1 MHHSG
6 LTGVV
11 SGVRRMAVAKLKSPK
26 NPDTQARI
34 LDAAIACVKKWG
46 IEKVTLNDI
55 AQEAGLT
62 RPTVYSYY
70 ASRDEVVR
78 YALLQSA
85 YAFAEDAVRYVG
97 KFENPRERM
106 VEITLFALKRLPKEP
121 VLALIQ
127 ESGLASIMNTYA
139 LNSPEGNEIVRA
151 LFRVIIKD
159 MQVSDETLDEMSE
172 VAMRFMISLLTLE
185 GPRKRNDKEMR
196 AFLERRMLPAL
207 GM

>member
-1 MHHSG
+1 
-6 LTGVV
+6 
-11 SGVRRMAVAKLKSPK
+11 MAVAKLNRPK

-70 ASRDEVVR
+70 PSRDDVVR
-78 YALLQSA
+78 HALLQSA
-85 YAFAEDAVRYVG
+85 YAFAEDAVRHIG
-97 KFENPRERM
+97 KFDTARERLL
-106 VEITLFALKRLPKEP
+106 EITLYGLKRLPKEP

-127 ESGLASIMNTYA
+127 ESGLAGIMNTYA
-139 LNSPEGNEIVRA
+139 LKTPEGNEIVRA
-151 LFRVIIKD
+151 LFRVILKD
-159 MQVSDETLDEMSE
+159 MTFDNDELDEIVE

-185 GPRKRNDKEMR
+185 GPKKRSDKEMR

-207 GM
+207 GMS

>member
-1 MHHSG
+1 
-6 LTGVV
+6 
-11 SGVRRMAVAKLKSPK
+11 MAVAKLNRPK

-34 LDAAIACVKKWG
+34 LDAAIVCVKKWG

-70 ASRDEVVR
+70 ASRDDVVR
-78 YALLQSA
+78 HALLQNA
-85 YAFAEDAVRYVG
+85 YGFSEDAIRHIG
-97 KFENPRERM
+97 KFETARERLL
-106 VEITLFALKRLPKEP
+106 EITLYALKRLPKEP
-121 VLALIQ
+121 VLALIK
-127 ESGLASIMNTYA
+127 ESGLAGIMNNYA
-139 LNSPEGNEIVRA
+139 LRSPEGNEIVRA
-151 LFRVIIKD
+151 LFRVILKD
-159 MQVSDETLDEMSE
+159 LVIADDDLDEMAE

-207 GM
+207 GIK

>member
-1 MHHSG
+1 
-6 LTGVV
+6 
-11 SGVRRMAVAKLKSPK
+11 MAVAKLNRPK

-62 RPTVYSYY
+62 RPTVYSCCP
-70 ASRDEVVR
+70 SRDDVVR
-78 YALLQSA
+78 HALLQSA
-85 YAFAEDAVRYVG
+85 YAFAEDAVRHIG
-97 KFENPRERM
+97 KFDTARERLL
-106 VEITLFALKRLPKEP
+106 EITLYGLKRLPKEP

-127 ESGLASIMNTYA
+127 ESGLAGIMNTYA
-139 LNSPEGNEIVRA
+139 LKTPEGNEIVRA
-151 LFRVIIKD
+151 LFRVILKD
-159 MQVSDETLDEMSE
+159 MTFDNDELDEIVE

-185 GPRKRNDKEMR
+185 GPKKRSDKEMR

-207 GM
+207 GMS

>member
-1 MHHSG
+1 
-6 LTGVV
+6 
-11 SGVRRMAVAKLKSPK
+11 MAVAKLKAPR

-78 YALLQSA
+78 HALLQSA
-85 YAFAEDAVRYVG
+85 YAFAEDAVRHIG
-97 KFENPRERM
+97 KFDSPRDRLI
-106 VEITLFALKRLPKEP
+106 EITLYALKRLPKEP

-151 LFRVIIKD
+151 LFRVILKD
-159 MQVSDETLDEMSE
+159 MPVEDEELDEMVE

-185 GPRKRNDKEMR
+185 GPRKRNDKETR

-207 GM
+207 GIK